1 MRLLE
6 AILGVVVESSVSMW
20 LYKKQ
25 GLPPGRGTR
34 RARNWRTIVFGE
46 RIVDKHGRLSDWEA
60 VSPPYRRGAWDVL
73 ARIDVRCLACGRFYD
88 RFLNDIV
95 QGKSRRCGSCRSAG
109 RKAPRAGD
117 EEPDPGPDA
126 RGR

>member
-1 MRLLE
+1 MAVLD
-6 AILGVVVESSVSMW
+6 SSVSQW

-25 GLPPGRGTR
+25 ERPPGRGTR

-46 RIVDKHGRLSDWEA
+46 RIIDKHGVVTDWEA
-60 VSPPYRRGAWDVL
+60 VSPPYRRGAWDRL
-73 ARIDVRCLACGRFYD
+73 ARIDVRCLGCGRFYD
-88 RFLNDIV
+88 RYLNDLI

-109 RKAPRAGD
+109 RKAPQVG
-117 EEPDPGPDA
+117 EEQTDPGPDA